1 LDASGFAAGAEGER
15 EGGFGFLEIPL
26 EDDPLGEYFLSPV
39 FLLPP

>member
-15 EGGFGFLEIPL
+15 EGGFGFLET
-26 EDDPLGEYFLSPV
+26 PLGEYFLSPV